1 MTATTLVKNPR
12 QLIGTINGAPY
23 NNAAGAGY
31 QRASVDL
38 RSAQGGLL
46 TLKIA
51 NQTGTFTAQAVANVM
66 IAHSNSASTPTL
78 GAAGNDWKTIASFG
92 GGVTASTTTEWS
104 IDVPPG
110 VMWLQVEMGGNTGAA
125 SYLEAHL
132 SEITNASTT

>member
-1 MTATTLVKNPR
+1 MTTTTLTKNPR

-38 RSAQGGLL
+38 RTAQGGLL

-66 IAHSNSASTPTL
+66 IAHSSSASTPTL
-78 GAAGNDWKTIASFG
+78 GAAGNEWKTIASWG
-92 GGVTASTTTEWS
+92 GGTTQSITSEW
-104 IDVPPG
+104 IVDIPPG

-125 SYLEAHL
+125 AYLEAHL
-132 SEITNASTT
+132 SEVTNATTA